1 MTVKSMKFLI
11 LFANTLVLN
20 NSSSE
25 VSTMS
30 GIRRDRNIKVPTRN
44 DKTRPSSSNYLPT
57 RPAEGR
63 RDVPTKDEKKPQP
76 QRSNQRSNRS
86 SQPKS
91 RRPDNRKPNNQ
102 RNQGQ
107 RPRVVKPTPLDDETW
122 ARVVEHDIE
131 NNVIALLGESKML
144 IGRYR
149 PKNSGNILSL
159 GSKVYVGIDPKK
171 RQEVGDII
179 GMARLDKLSSSASK
193 ELPIVIQ
200 TFIEENEV
208 HFIKSFFNPA
218 GYLSLKQHAYEL
230 LHGIGNKKAIQMV
243 EERGSSGFT
252 SFENL
257 NESCNIDAAELLA
270 KRFHA
275 EIIDRNLQPR
285 LTDLLLPV
293 KA

>member
-1 MTVKSMKFLI
+1 
-11 LFANTLVLN
+11 
-20 NSSSE
+20 
-25 VSTMS
+25 MS
-30 GIRRDRNIKVPTRN
+30 GIRRDRNIKVPTRKN
-44 DKTRPSSSNYLPT
+44 KSDSKPSTYLPS

-63 RDVPTKDEKKPQP
+63 KEIPKKVEKKPQP
-76 QRSNQRSNRS
+76 QRPNNRNNRPPQSQNHRS
-86 SQPKS
+86 
-91 RRPDNRKPNNQ
+91 DNRRSKNQ
-102 RNQGQ
+102 RNQRQ
-107 RPRVVKPTPLDDETW
+107 RVAKPTPLDDEIW

-131 NNVIALLGESKML
+131 NNVLVLIGESKML

-149 PKNSGNILSL
+149 PKNSGEILAL
-159 GSKVYVGIDPKK
+159 GSRVYVGIDKMK
-171 RQEVGDII
+171 REKVGDII
-179 GMARLDKLSSSASK
+179 GMARLDRLSTNASK
-193 ELPIVIQ
+193 ELPIVLQ
-200 TFIEENEV
+200 TFIEENEI
-208 HFIKSFFNPA
+208 HFIKTFFNPA

-270 KRFHA
+270 KRFHS

>member
-1 MTVKSMKFLI
+1 MNLFSGVK
-11 LFANTLVLN
+11 
-20 NSSSE
+20 
-25 VSTMS
+25 TMS
-30 GIRRDRNIKVPTRN
+30 GFRRDRNIKIPTRG
-44 DKTRPSSSNYLPT
+44 KKSQPSSTNYMPS

-63 RDVPTKDEKKPQP
+63 KDIPKKDEKKPQS
-76 QRSNQRSNRS
+76 QRSNNRNNRSTQSRNRRSDNRRSNN
-86 SQPKS
+86 Q
-91 RRPDNRKPNNQ
+91 KPLRQ
-102 RNQGQ
+102 K
-107 RPRVVKPTPLDDETW
+107 VVKPTPLDDEIW

-131 NNVIALLGESKML
+131 NNVLVLLGESKML
-144 IGRYR
+144 MGRYR
-149 PKNSGNILSL
+149 PKNTGNIQPIGTRL
-159 GSKVYVGIDPKK
+159 YVGIDKLK
-171 RQEVGDII
+171 REQVGDII
-179 GMARLDKLSSSASK
+179 GMARLDRLSTSATK
-193 ELPIVIQ
+193 ELPIVLQ
-200 TFIEENEV
+200 SFIEENEI

-257 NESCNIDAAELLA
+257 NQSCNIDAAELLA
-270 KRFHA
+270 KRFHS

>member
-1 MTVKSMKFLI
+1 
-11 LFANTLVLN
+11 
-20 NSSSE
+20 
-25 VSTMS
+25 MS
-30 GIRRDRNIKVPTRN
+30 GFRRDRNIKVPSRN
-44 DKTRPSSSNYLPT
+44 DKSRAKPGTYLPS

-63 RDVPTKDEKKPQP
+63 TDVPKKEEKKSQP
-76 QRSNQRSNRS
+76 QRTNNRNNRS
-86 SQPKS
+86 SQPRNRRS
-91 RRPDNRKPNNQ
+91 DNRRPTNSKNQ
-102 RNQGQ
+102 RQK
-107 RPRVVKPTPLDDETW
+107 VAKPTPLDDEIW

-131 NNVIALLGESKML
+131 NNVLVLIGESKML

-149 PKNSGNILSL
+149 PKSSGGSILAI
-159 GSKVYVGIDPKK
+159 GSKIYVGIDKQK
-171 RQEVGDII
+171 REQVGDII
-179 GMARLDKLSSSASK
+179 GMARLDKLSTNASK

-200 TFIEENEV
+200 SFIEENEA

-257 NESCNIDAAELLA
+257 NQSCNVNAAELLA

>member
-1 MTVKSMKFLI
+1 
-11 LFANTLVLN
+11 
-20 NSSSE
+20 
-25 VSTMS
+25 MS
-30 GIRRDRNIKVPTRN
+30 GFRRDRNIKVPTRN
-44 DKTRPSSSNYLPT
+44 DKPKPSANLPS

-63 RDVPTKDEKKPQP
+63 RDVPKKVEKKPQP
-76 QRSNQRSNRS
+76 QRSNNRNNRNSQSQNRRS
-86 SQPKS
+86 
-91 RRPDNRKPNNQ
+91 DNRRPNNQ
-102 RNQGQ
+102 RNQRQ
-107 RPRVVKPTPLDDETW
+107 KVAKPTPLDDEIW

-131 NNVIALLGESKML
+131 NNVLVLIGESKML
-144 IGRYR
+144 MGRYR
-149 PKNSGNILSL
+149 PKSSAETLPL
-159 GSKVYVGIDPKK
+159 GSRLYVGIDKQK
-171 RQEVGDII
+171 REQVGDII
-179 GMARLDKLSSSASK
+179 GMARLDKLSTSASK

-200 TFIEENEV
+200 SFIEDNEA

-257 NESCNIDAAELLA
+257 NQSCNIDAAELLA
-270 KRFHA
+270 KRFHS